1 LDGTIRNA
9 AAPVEAGNPQVRLE
23 IAAIHGQKLTG
34 RICSG
39 DGVTG
44 NGLAGLK
51 LAVLIVA
58 AASWSGAAMAQAL
71 PPPSYAAPLRS
82 TAPSQ
87 ATTPSPSAN
96 MLPPAG
102 GIGTVP
108 AIGQTRSIGQIPT
121 ALGGPMPGVPAA
133 AAAMPM
139 GPAPLPGAGGASQV
153 SLSLAARY
161 GRDVPGQITN
171 GLLWRVFPARPDS
184 AGNFRAVK
192 EDRSANPVMALP
204 PGDYVVHV
212 SYGLA
217 SAAKAV
223 RLKEAMREVLEIPA
237 GGIKLEGR
245 VGDVRIPA
253 GQISFD
259 IYKGSQFDAGEKT
272 PLVQGV
278 GTGDVVVV
286 VPEGAYHIVSN
297 YGDTNAVVRS
307 DIRVQAG
314 KLTDVVVNHRAAL
327 ITLKLVSER
336 GGDPIA
342 SNTSWSVITP
352 GGDVIK
358 ESNGVFPRL
367 VLAEGDYR
375 AIARNDGRTYERD
388 FKVITGVDGEVEVL
402 AR

>member
-1 LDGTIRNA
+1 LIA
-9 AAPVEAGNPQVRLE
+9 AAAFWCG
-23 IAAIHGQKLTG
+23 
-34 RICSG
+34 S
-39 DGVTG
+39 
-44 NGLAGLK
+44 
-51 LAVLIVA
+51 AV
-58 AASWSGAAMAQAL
+58 AQGL

-82 TAPSQ
+82 APSQ
-87 ATTPSPSAN
+87 SATTPSGGAT

-102 GIGTVP
+102 SGIGTVP
-108 AIGQTRSIGQIPT
+108 AIGQMRSNGIGQTPT
-121 ALGGPMPGVPAA
+121 VSGPPGQVPAA

-139 GPAPLPGAGGASQV
+139 GPPLPGAGGASSV
-153 SLSLAARY
+153 TLSLAARY
-161 GRDVPGQITN
+161 GRDVAGQITN
-171 GLLWRVFPARPDS
+171 GLLWRVFSARPDAS
-184 AGNFRAVK
+184 GNFRLVK
-192 EDRSANPVMALP
+192 EDRLANPVMALP
-204 PGDYVVHV
+204 PGEYVVHV

-217 SAAKAV
+217 SAAKNV
-223 RLKEAMREVLEIPA
+223 RLKEAVREVLDIPA

-245 VGDVRIPA
+245 VGDIRIPA

-259 IYKGSQFDAGEKT
+259 IYKGSQFDAGEKA

-314 KLTDVVVNHRAAL
+314 KLTDIIVNHRAAL

-342 SNTSWSVITP
+342 NTNWSIITP

-358 ESNGVFPRL
+358 ESTGAFPRI

-388 FKVITGVDGEVEVL
+388 FKVITGVDGEVEVM

>member
-1 LDGTIRNA
+1 M
-9 AAPVEAGNPQVRLE
+9 
-23 IAAIHGQKLTG
+23 
-34 RICSG
+34 
-39 DGVTG
+39 TG

-51 LAVLIVA
+51 LVALIVA

-82 TAPSQ
+82 TAPNQ
-87 ATTPSPSAN
+87 AATTSPSTN

-108 AIGQTRSIGQIPT
+108 AVGQTRSIGQIP
-121 ALGGPMPGVPAA
+121 AVGGPISGAA
-133 AAAMPM
+133 AAPMPI
-139 GPAPLPGAGGASQV
+139 GPAPLPGAGGVPQV

-161 GRDVPGQITN
+161 GRDVQGQITN

-184 AGNFRAVK
+184 SGTFRVLK
-192 EDRSANPVMALP
+192 EDRSASPVMALP

-223 RLKEAMREVLEIPA
+223 RLKEATREVLEIPA

-245 VGDVRIPA
+245 VGDIRIPA

-272 PLVQGV
+272 PLIQGV

-342 SNTSWSVITP
+342 SNTNWTIITP

-358 ESNGVFPRL
+358 ELTGVFPRI

-375 AIARNDGRTYERD
+375 AIARNDVRTYERD